1 MISPFKKIARRIE
14 TFDRV
19 QRDRIL
25 MKHLKGLEADIIDL
39 NTEQLRERGETSD
52 GVKIKSYQPYSPNTS
67 KFPGNQSKTPTANV
81 TLYAEGDFQGAFE
94 VRFGND
100 WFAIFS
106 NDEKSDALERK
117 YGKEI
122 FGLTEESKRYLLS
135 LFKDDFVTDFR
146 NYLLR

>member
-1 MISPFKKIARRIE
+1 MISPFKKIAMRIE
-14 TFDRV
+14 TFDRAH
-19 QRDRIL
+19 RDKVF
-25 MKHLKGLEADIIDL
+25 MKYIKGVKDEIIDL

-81 TLYAEGDFQGAFE
+81 TLYAEGDFQEAFE

-106 NDEKSDALERK
+106 NDDKAPALERK

-122 FGLTEESKRYLLS
+122 FGLTEESKGYLLS
-135 LFKDDFVTDFR
+135 LVRDDFVTEFK

>member
-14 TFDRV
+14 TFDRY
-19 QRDRIL
+19 QRDKIL
-25 MKHLKGLEADIIDL
+25 MKHLKGLEDEIIDL
-39 NTEQLRERGETSD
+39 NTQQLQERGETSD
-52 GVKIKSYQPYSPNTS
+52 GVKIASYRPYRPYTVTRKRSLGQPTG
-67 KFPGNQSKTPTANV
+67 KV
-81 TLYAEGDFQGAFE
+81 TLYDEGDFQGGFD

-106 NDEKSDALERK
+106 NDDKADALERK

-122 FGLTEESKRYLLS
+122 FGLTEESKRFLLS

>member
-25 MKHLKGLEADIIDL
+25 MKYLKGLEAEIIDL
-39 NTEQLRERGETSD
+39 NREQLKERGETSE
-52 GVKIKSYQPYSPNTS
+52 GTKIASYQPYAPSTVS
-67 KFPGNQSKTPTANV
+67 KKRSKGQPTDMV
-81 TLYAEGDFQGAFE
+81 TLYDEGDFQGAFE

-106 NDEKSDALERK
+106 NDYKAPFLEPK
-117 YGKEI
+117 YGDEI
-122 FGLTEESKRYLLS
+122 YGLTEESKRYLLS
-135 LFKDDFVTDFR
+135 LFRDDFVTEFK